1 MLEWDEFLSC
11 CREIEAVSATLGDG
25 WSCVVAKEGEPGF
38 TYLEKKCSLLF
49 KPSSGARWSDED
61 WMQEADPGCAESHAE
76 EVLQCVYHIVY
87 SVSYGV
93 PVMYFNVWRQDGSLL
108 PLSEV
113 WSLMPDCL
121 QEQLRELRWTTV
133 TQQEHPV
140 QGVPFFQLHP
150 CKTAQ
155 LMEQTR
161 RRHTK
166 HRNYLITWLSTI
178 APVVGLVVPVQ
189 YTSIV
194 APAPS

>member
-1 MLEWDEFLSC
+1 M
-11 CREIEAVSATLGDG
+11 EAVHPYARGLRAARVG
-25 WSCVVAKEGEPGF
+25 KRNEGEPGF